1 MMNFNTVNK
10 ANTAQSLLPSF
21 SETTDISG
29 KSFQSIFKTV
39 KDNSYDNSLNP
50 YSRDN
55 NDYNSRDDKRYSQ
68 DKENYEAVERAV
80 YRDDSPSSKNIKDT
94 NTIQEQNIFERKDFK
109 AVQNS
114 QAETGSN
121 KGIVYNQEIVS
132 NQDMQLEAN
141 QEDTI
146 SFKDILALLQTT
158 VKNNTGEESANE
170 ESAAQ
175 ENINLLTDTNT
186 DTNINT
192 DINNNININTNTNT
206 NTNDDTLLQ
215 NINTTVKNNTGEES
229 ANEESAAQENINL
242 LTDTNTDT
250 NINTDINNNIN
261 INTNTNTNTN
271 TNDDTLLQNINTAV
285 SELNIPDDLKIKFH
299 NFISLLKNIE
309 QPDLQGFVEYIGAL
323 SEDIN
328 ISDIN
333 VENISLEEISEKIL
347 GVETDSGSLEKAYTA
362 LQEKISEFTNLPKE
376 SYVDI
381 VETEKTEIKDIITSL
396 TNDKPENTEIIN
408 NLSALIDEAVKET
421 ALPSN
426 NEKLE
431 LAKNIIT
438 VVKAAAENILSQPD
452 TVSSDNILENTSA
465 EKEAVVI
472 DNEISGDYVKQTA
485 QLDEDNT
492 LFKQSSDKKIL
503 QDTAKDTFKDVVT
516 ENMQDSAKESAKKIV
531 KETLKDV
538 VKEIMKD
545 TIKDTAKQA
554 DTISVKDV
562 QKEFKTANV
571 EVTESL
577 RGEHNAKAEIK
588 AQTVNLAETD
598 KNLQNNLNQK
608 EMMMVKNNAEEN
620 FSTSQNDKGNNF
632 NYFLKSSAEVQSK
645 YDTAQSKE
653 TQAPYNMKEP
663 RDIERLVRTMQ
674 SSVSKGQSKLTVV
687 LTPENL
693 GRMQIQL
700 SESGGK
706 ITAKFLS
713 DNESSHKLIMAQSD
727 LLKNQLSEKGIVVDN
742 MEFAFNDAMSKQ
754 QNNDEHGRKTSKQN
768 QKGKNFRNQED
779 NLEVGTEVANN
790 KPTGIYA

>member
-39 KDNSYDNSLNP
+39 KDNSYDNSLSPYSRKDNDYQSYEENNSYSDTKKHSSKVSESK

-80 YRDDSPSSKNIKDT
+80 YRDDSSSSKNIKDT
-94 NTIQEQNIFERKDFK
+94 NTIQEQNVFERKDFK

-175 ENINLLTDTNT
+175 ENINLLTYTNT

-192 DINNNININTNTNT
+192 D
-206 NTNDDTLLQ
+206 
-215 NINTTVKNNTGEES
+215 
-229 ANEESAAQENINL
+229 
-242 LTDTNTDT
+242 
-250 NINTDINNNIN
+250 IN

-347 GVETDSGSLEKAYTA
+347 GAETDSGSLEKAYTA

-381 VETEKTEIKDIITSL
+381 VETEKTEIKDIVTSL

-452 TVSSDNILENTSA
+452 TVSSENILENTAA
-465 EKEAVVI
+465 EKEVVVI
-472 DNEISGDYVKQTA
+472 DNEISGDAVKQTA

-516 ENMQDSAKESAKKIV
+516 ENMQDSAKKIV

-545 TIKDTAKQA
+545 TIKDTTKQS
-554 DTISVKDV
+554 DSVSVKDV

-577 RGEHNAKAEIK
+577 RGDSNAKAEIK
-588 AQTVNLAETD
+588 AQTVNLAETN

-620 FSTSQNDKGNNF
+620 FSTSQSDKGNNF

-645 YDTAQSKE
+645 YDTAKSKE

-754 QNNDEHGRKTSKQN
+754 QNNDEQGRKTSKQN

>member
-192 DINNNININTNTNT
+192 DINNNINI
-206 NTNDDTLLQ
+206 
-215 NINTTVKNNTGEES
+215 
-229 ANEESAAQENINL
+229 
-242 LTDTNTDT
+242 
-250 NINTDINNNIN
+250 
-261 INTNTNTNTN
+261 NTNTN

>member
-186 DTNINT
+186 DTNI
-192 DINNNININTNTNT
+192 
-206 NTNDDTLLQ
+206 
-215 NINTTVKNNTGEES
+215 
-229 ANEESAAQENINL
+229 
-242 LTDTNTDT
+242 
-250 NINTDINNNIN
+250 
-261 INTNTNTNTN
+261 NTNTNTN

>member
-1 MMNFNTVNK
+1 MLQVQHNVSLKNK
-10 ANTAQSLLPSF
+10 TTLRLGGITPYYVKIKSKQDLLDFAEFEDTLKIP
-21 SETTDISG
+21 
-29 KSFQSIFKTV
+29 FKI
-39 KDNSYDNSLNP
+39 LGG
-50 YSRDN
+50 
-55 NDYNSRDDKRYSQ
+55 
-68 DKENYEAVERAV
+68 
-80 YRDDSPSSKNIKDT
+80 
-94 NTIQEQNIFERKDFK
+94 
-109 AVQNS
+109 
-114 QAETGSN
+114 GSN
-121 KGIVYNQEIVS
+121 LLIADESMCRELPFGVLDIDITDELIPAPFAAEEK
-132 NQDMQLEAN
+132 DMLPPLVLNYLEKKHRNFVKLHVGAGSK
-141 QEDTI
+141 I
-146 SFKDILALLQTT
+146 PALLQYC
-158 VKNNTGEESANE
+158 KENGLTGLEGLVGIPCRAGGTIAMNAGAYRTEINDVLLRVE
-170 ESAAQ
+170 LFHKKYGI
-175 ENINLLTDTNT
+175 INLTRENMRLNYRKAEFTY
-186 DTNINT
+186 
-192 DINNNININTNTNT
+192 NNA
-206 NTNDDTLLQ
+206 LLQ
-215 NINTTVKNNTGEES
+215 
-229 ANEESAAQENINL
+229 
-242 LTDTNTDT
+242 D
-250 NINTDINNNIN
+250 
-261 INTNTNTNTN
+261 
-271 TNDDTLLQNINTAV
+271 
-285 SELNIPDDLKIKFH
+285 
-299 NFISLLKNIE
+299 
-309 QPDLQGFVEYIGAL
+309 Y
-323 SEDIN
+323 
-328 ISDIN
+328 
-333 VENISLEEISEKIL
+333 
-347 GVETDSGSLEKAYTA
+347 
-362 LQEKISEFTNLPKE
+362 
-376 SYVDI
+376 
-381 VETEKTEIKDIITSL
+381 IITGA
-396 TNDKPENTEIIN
+396 DFIFP
-408 NLSALIDEAVKET
+408 
-421 ALPSN
+421 
-426 NEKLE
+426 
-431 LAKNIIT
+431 
-438 VVKAAAENILSQPD
+438 
-452 TVSSDNILENTSA
+452 
-465 EKEAVVI
+465 VI
-472 DNEISGDYVKQTA
+472 D
-485 QLDEDNT
+485 
-492 LFKQSSDKKIL
+492 
-503 QDTAKDTFKDVVT
+503 
-516 ENMQDSAKESAKKIV
+516 KKIV

-713 DNESSHKLIMAQSD
+713 DNESSHKLIMAQRD

>member
-192 DINNNININTNTNT
+192 DINNNINI
-206 NTNDDTLLQ
+206 
-215 NINTTVKNNTGEES
+215 
-229 ANEESAAQENINL
+229 
-242 LTDTNTDT
+242 
-250 NINTDINNNIN
+250 
-261 INTNTNTNTN
+261 NTN

>member
-1 MMNFNTVNK
+1 M
-10 ANTAQSLLPSF
+10 
-21 SETTDISG
+21 
-29 KSFQSIFKTV
+29 
-39 KDNSYDNSLNP
+39 
-50 YSRDN
+50 
-55 NDYNSRDDKRYSQ
+55 
-68 DKENYEAVERAV
+68 
-80 YRDDSPSSKNIKDT
+80 
-94 NTIQEQNIFERKDFK
+94 
-109 AVQNS
+109 
-114 QAETGSN
+114 
-121 KGIVYNQEIVS
+121 
-132 NQDMQLEAN
+132 
-141 QEDTI
+141 
-146 SFKDILALLQTT
+146 
-158 VKNNTGEESANE
+158 
-170 ESAAQ
+170 
-175 ENINLLTDTNT
+175 
-186 DTNINT
+186 
-192 DINNNININTNTNT
+192 
-206 NTNDDTLLQ
+206 
-215 NINTTVKNNTGEES
+215 
-229 ANEESAAQENINL
+229 
-242 LTDTNTDT
+242 
-250 NINTDINNNIN
+250 
-261 INTNTNTNTN
+261 
-271 TNDDTLLQNINTAV
+271 
-285 SELNIPDDLKIKFH
+285 
-299 NFISLLKNIE
+299 
-309 QPDLQGFVEYIGAL
+309 
-323 SEDIN
+323 
-328 ISDIN
+328 
-333 VENISLEEISEKIL
+333 ENISLEEISEKIL
-347 GVETDSGSLEKAYTA
+347 GAETDSGSLEKAYTA

-381 VETEKTEIKDIITSL
+381 VETEKTENKDIITSL

-472 DNEISGDYVKQTA
+472 DNEISGDDVKQTA

-538 VKEIMKD
+538 VKEIIKD

-620 FSTSQNDKGNNF
+620 FSASQNDKGNNF

-663 RDIERLVRTMQ
+663 RDIERLIRTMQ

-754 QNNDEHGRKTSKQN
+754 QNNDEQGRKTSKQN

-790 KPTGIYA
+790 KSTGIYA